1 MHRFPSPAVAAPTP
15 PAVCRRAVPVSRR
28 AQGGSSL
35 VELALVLPLFL
46 LLMIGIIEMS
56 IVFFT
61 TLTMQYA
68 VREGA
73 RYAVTGQSNLDPN
86 KANPQRYLA
95 VIQKIK
101 DSSMGLYDSVSPV
114 IVVNNTSYSTASSY
128 NANMFG
134 SPGQIIV
141 LQLNCT
147 WELATPLLAQFFSG
161 GKYNFT
167 VAATMLNESY

>member
-1 MHRFPSPAVAAPTP
+1 M
-15 PAVCRRAVPVSRR
+15 
-28 AQGGSSL
+28 
-35 VELALVLPLFL
+35 ALILPIFL
-46 LLMIGIIEMS
+46 LLMIGVIEMS

-95 VIQKIK
+95 VIQQIK
-101 DSSMGLYDSVSPV
+101 NSSMGLYDSVSPV
-114 IVVNNTSYSTASSY
+114 IVVNNTTYAAATSY

-141 LQLNCT
+141 LQMNCT
-147 WELATPLLAQFFSG
+147 WELATPLLAQFFSD
-161 GKYNFT
+161 GKYHFT